1 MGFGIRRPSH
11 TRSNFSGRRVPTFA
25 PALFSE
31 QRFLGGR
38 DLCWAGEVA
47 VHHFIDEGGTF
58 IPTTGWGVG
67 NRMRSDQLRRR
78 EFIMLLGS
86 AAAAWPLAAR
96 AQQAAMPVIGFLYF
110 GWPDTN
116 IVATFHKGLNET
128 GYFEGRNLAIEFRS
142 AQNNSA
148 RLSELAAD
156 LVRSQVA
163 VIAAPSGTAAL
174 AARAATKTIPIVF
187 STAGDPVQMGLVSSL
202 NRPGGNATGVTN
214 MQMEVAAKR
223 FGILREL
230 LPKAARFAVLVNP
243 NSQNA
248 KSEITEARS
257 WKGSTRSSTPL
268 LPIRGRRHGL
278 PSSVARRFAAAG
290 GLMSYRTSNRDIYQQ
305 VGIYTGRIL
314 KGAKPADLPVMQTIK
329 FDLVINLKTAKAL
342 NLQIPDKLFALA
354 DEVIE

>member
-1 MGFGIRRPSH
+1 
-11 TRSNFSGRRVPTFA
+11 
-25 PALFSE
+25 
-31 QRFLGGR
+31 
-38 DLCWAGEVA
+38 

-116 IVATFHKGLNET
+116 IVASFHKGLNET

-142 AQNNSA
+142 AQNDAA

-156 LVRSQVA
+156 LVRRQVA
-163 VIAAPSGTAAL
+163 AIAAPSGTAAL
-174 AARAATKTIPIVF
+174 AAREASKTIPIVF
-187 STAGDPVQMGLVSSL
+187 NTAGDPVQMGLVASL
-202 NRPGGNATGVTN
+202 NRPGGNATGVAD
-214 MQMEVAAKR
+214 MGMEVAAKR
-223 FGILREL
+223 FGILHEL

-243 NSQNA
+243 NSRNA
-248 KSEITEARS
+248 KSEITEAQAAGLAIGRQIDILTA
-257 WKGSTRSSTPL
+257 STDREIDLAFASLVRKRTDALVVGPHSFFVNRRAQL
-268 LPIRGRRHGL
+268 LTLTARHAVPTIF
-278 PSSVARRFAAAG
+278 PSRDFTEAG
-290 GLMSYRTSNRDIYQQ
+290 GLMSYGSGSDNLRQ

-314 KGAKPADLPVMQTIK
+314 KGAKPAELPVMQASK
-329 FDLVINLKTAKAL
+329 FEFIINLQTARAL
-342 NLQIPDKLFALA
+342 GIDIPPTLLATA